1 MKVISVEEAKKNL
14 DKILEEI
21 EEGEEIILKFKDKEF
36 LIYPKKERKL
46 GIFKDKI
53 KLESDIDKP
62 IPEEYIKDFYN

>member
-1 MKVISVEEAKKNL
+1 MKVISLEEAKKNL

-21 EEGEEIILKFKDKEF
+21 EKGEEIILKFKDKEF